1 MKTAQSARCFVLA
14 TIGVLMMACGAAAQ
28 TAPAQQPAPQQGA
41 PQTQNPTPPADPNK
55 PNVEGLTLDSAAPPV
70 NAEEEAAVKTFR
82 DIGNTD
88 VEKKDAAGEQFLQK
102 YPDSR
107 YKAEIYNWLVKG
119 YLSTGQVDKMEDA
132 GDKEIQ
138 LNGNDPQTLAIVGS
152 TLPRSLNPSMTN
164 EQKVKRLDKAD
175 LYCKRALD
183 LLPAFPKP
191 DYLTEEQFKQA
202 KDQIMAMAYSGIG
215 IVAFRKQKY
224 VEAIPALEQAVK
236 LDTTPDAV
244 NYYLLG
250 MSNEKASHFDDAVA
264 AFTKCAAIPG
274 PLQTNC
280 KNGVDEAKKAA
291 TTQMSAPK

>member
-1 MKTAQSARCFVLA
+1 MKTARGARCFGLA
-14 TIGVLMMACGAAAQ
+14 MIGALMMAYGAMAQ
-28 TAPAQQPAPQQGA
+28 TMPAQQQAPQQGA

-55 PNVEGLTLDSAAPPV
+55 VEGLTLDNTPPPV
-70 NAEEEAAVKTFR
+70 NAEEEGAVKAFR
-82 DIGNTD
+82 DIPNTD
-88 VEKKDAAGEQFLQK
+88 VDKKDTAGEQFIQK
-102 YPDSR
+102 YPESR

-119 YLSTGQVDKMEDA
+119 YLSTGQVDKMEEA

-175 LYCKRALD
+175 QYCKRALD

-224 VEAIPALEQAVK
+224 AEAIPALEQAVK

-250 MSNEKASHFDDAVA
+250 VSNEKASHFDDAVA
-264 AFTKCAAIPG
+264 VFTKCAAMPG

-280 KNGVDEAKKAA
+280 KNGIDEAKKAA